1 MFVAIITTA
10 ILLFYLVYALTA
22 EDMVLRYP
30 GARALI
36 AVYVLA
42 FVGLGWAILLGGS
55 RTANQWLL
63 TVLVCSF
70 PVWLLVVSVLK
81 RERPHAE
88 VWFIVVLSVTMLWE
102 TWR

>member
-22 EDMVLRYP
+22 KDMVLGYP
-30 GARALI
+30 GARTLI
-36 AVYVLA
+36 SVYVLA
-42 FVGLGWAILLGGS
+42 LVGLGWVALLGGP
-55 RTANQWLL
+55 RTLSQCLL

-70 PVWLLVVSVLK
+70 PVWLLIVSGLR

-88 VWFIVVLSVTMLWE
+88 VWFIVVLSLTMLWE